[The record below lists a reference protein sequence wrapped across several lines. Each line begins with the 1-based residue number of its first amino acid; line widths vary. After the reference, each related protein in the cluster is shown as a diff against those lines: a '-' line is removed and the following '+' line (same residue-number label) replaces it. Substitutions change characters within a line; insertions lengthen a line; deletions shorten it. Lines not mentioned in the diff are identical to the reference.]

1 MDFRQIPVMIKG
13 GTTMRQESIRRLI
26 SVGLLSVL
34 ILIFGLTS
42 EYFFTTNNIFTL
54 LRECS
59 TIGIIAVGVSMVI
72 ITAGIDLSTGALV
85 GFSAMLC
92 ANLLY
97 YTNLPS
103 GDINLNAIVV
113 GALGGYLNGVLVT
126 VLRIPDFIATLST
139 QFLFRGLALIFAIR
153 TATGMISNKVIDN
166 RTFLLLG
173 GSINGVYLVT
183 IAFFVIAIAGQLIL
197 KRTKLGVYTY
207 AVGANC
213 KSAELSGINFG
224 RIKRTVFTLTGLCC
238 SISAIFLMGKIRS
251 ATPETGIGLEFDVI
265 AAVVVGGCAFS
276 GGRGDVFGTV
286 IGTLFM
292 MVLTNGIY
300 KYNLPTAV
308 QLIIKGAVIVAMI
321 IFDSVYNKYM
331 EEKLVR
337 RKALEEERK
346 AAV

>member
-1 MDFRQIPVMIKG
+1 
-13 GTTMRQESIRRLI
+13 MRQETIRRLI
-26 SVGLLSVL
+26 SVGLLLLLV
-34 ILIFGLTS
+34 LIFGLTS
-42 EYFFTTNNIFTL
+42 EYFFTADNIFTL

-85 GFSAMLC
+85 GLVAMLC

-97 YTNLPS
+97 YTQLPA
-103 GDINLNAIVV
+103 GLIILIALLT
-113 GALGGYLNGVLVT
+113 GTLGGYLNGVLVT
-126 VLRIPDFIATLST
+126 ALRIPDFIATLST

-173 GSINGVYLVT
+173 GSLGGVYLVT
-183 IAFFVIAIAGQLIL
+183 IAFFATAVLGQIFL
-197 KRTKLGVYTY
+197 KRTRLGVYTY
-207 AVGANC
+207 AVGANR
-213 KSAELSGINFG
+213 KSAELSGINCG

-238 SISAIFLMGKIRS
+238 SISAIFLMGKMRS
-251 ATPETGIGLEFDVI
+251 ATPETGIGLEFDAI

-276 GGRGDVFGTV
+276 GGRGDIFGTV
-286 IGTLFM
+286 VGTLFM

-300 KYNLPTAV
+300 KYNLPTAA
-308 QLIIKGAVIVAMI
+308 QLIIKGVVIVAMI

-331 EEKLVR
+331 EEKLIR
-337 RKALEEERK
+337 RKFLEEERK

>member
-1 MDFRQIPVMIKG
+1 M
-13 GTTMRQESIRRLI
+13 TMRQERIRRLI
-26 SVGLLSVL
+26 SIGLLLVL
-34 ILIFGLTS
+34 VLFFGLTS
-42 EYFFTTNNIFTL
+42 EYFFTADNIFTL

-85 GFSAMLC
+85 GFVAMLC

-97 YTNLPS
+97 YTDLPS
-103 GDINLNAIVV
+103 GLIILIALVT
-113 GALGGYLNGVLVT
+113 GTLGGYLNGVLVT
-126 VLRIPDFIATLST
+126 VLRLPDFIATLST

-153 TATGMISNKVIDN
+153 TSTGMISNKVIDD

-173 GSINGVYLVT
+173 GSIHGVYLVT
-183 IAFFVIAIAGQLIL
+183 IAFFVIAVLGQMIL
-197 KRTKLGVYTY
+197 KHTKFGVYTY
-207 AVGANC
+207 AVGANR
-213 KSAELSGINFG
+213 KSAELSGINVG
-224 RIKRTVFTLTGLCC
+224 KIKRGVFTLTGLLCG
-238 SISAIFLMGKIRS
+238 IAAIFLMGKMRS
-251 ATPETGIGLEFDVI
+251 VTPETGIGLEFDVI

-276 GGRGDVFGTV
+276 GGRGDVFGSV

-300 KYNLPTAV
+300 KYNLPTAA

-331 EEKLVR
+331 EEKVIR
-337 RKALEEERK
+337 RKSLEERVGTE
-346 AAV
+346 